1 MKRSVFFV
9 VVGLVGGFIIGKVIY
24 DKKPP
29 QETFAQEIKQ
39 KDGSLV
45 LERNPFDKPKKIVAP
60 DGAEIF
66 RQANFI
72 VNPTSL
78 DKMNLTVSI
87 VKMPDDTLRTI
98 VKTDNGQIIGGTD
111 IPVGNTS
118 TAKELKWGAG
128 FIYGKNKQGLFV
140 QRLTETFIF
149 GADVIRQNNL
159 VTDYYYDYT
168 LRLGFRF

>member
-111 IPVGNTS
+111 IPVDSLHRPINYDYT
-118 TAKELKWGAG
+118 AG
-128 FIYGKNKQGLFV
+128 FIIGKDIKGLFL
-140 QRLTETFIF
+140 QRDFDRFSF
-149 GADVIRQNNL
+149 GLDICQKVDNYNQ
-159 VTDYYYDYT
+159 T
-168 LRLGFRF
+168 LGYNVRMGYRF